1 MLRSYFVVTTTLL
14 LLVHWSSFE
23 RLLFVCGLVVF
34 VCATCRLDFGDSS
47 FLFPTLSL
55 QDLDRF
61 VLGIAV
67 PVVGLAVASDKE
79 LVSGESFRAGEF
91 ETVTHFLCHF
101 RSLFLGISARRFT
114 RGRIYCTMNS
124 VKKQDLVKLSLPD
137 TPGVYFWKD
146 KEGNILYIG
155 KATSLRDRTLSY
167 FAKDIVETR
176 GLRIV
181 NMVLAA
187 DKVEYQ
193 ETASVLEALLLENV
207 LIKKHQPPFNAKEKD
222 NKTYTCVVITKEDYP
237 RVLTMRLR
245 EYEKRFVADGSIEK
259 VDKVYGPFSSASQ
272 IKEALRII
280 RKMFP
285 FRDRCE
291 LHQSKPCF
299 NASIKLCPGTCVGM
313 ISKEEYKSTIKNIKN
328 LFEGKRET
336 IIKDLEKQMNQY
348 SKSMEFEKA
357 ARVRNTLFA
366 LDHIKDVSL
375 IKNEDVLDFKN
386 KNFRIEAYDVAHISG
401 SGRVGVMTVVI
412 NGKKATDEYRK
423 FKLDEKVNDDYQGIR
438 DMIMRR
444 MSHMEWGV
452 PDLIVFDGGEGQKAA
467 GEQALASLGLQ
478 IQTCSVVKDKSH
490 KARDI
495 LTNYPHIK
503 KYEEAILLAN
513 YESHRFAINYH
524 KLLRDKKFLG

>member
-1 MLRSYFVVTTTLL
+1 
-14 LLVHWSSFE
+14 
-23 RLLFVCGLVVF
+23 
-34 VCATCRLDFGDSS
+34 
-47 FLFPTLSL
+47 
-55 QDLDRF
+55 
-61 VLGIAV
+61 
-67 PVVGLAVASDKE
+67 
-79 LVSGESFRAGEF
+79 
-91 ETVTHFLCHF
+91 
-101 RSLFLGISARRFT
+101 
-114 RGRIYCTMNS
+114 
-124 VKKQDLVKLSLPD
+124 
-137 TPGVYFWKD
+137 
-146 KEGNILYIG
+146 
-155 KATSLRDRTLSY
+155 
-167 FAKDIVETR
+167 
-176 GLRIV
+176 
-181 NMVLAA
+181 
-187 DKVEYQ
+187 
-193 ETASVLEALLLENV
+193 VLEALLLENV

-452 PDLIVFDGGEGQKAA
+452 PDLIVFDG
-467 GEQALASLGLQ
+467 S
-478 IQTCSVVKDKSH
+478 
-490 KARDI
+490 
-495 LTNYPHIK
+495 
-503 KYEEAILLAN
+503 
-513 YESHRFAINYH
+513 
-524 KLLRDKKFLG
+524 